1 MQAGALVVGEDC
13 FMLLPQTKLDRLLGD
28 RTAKAFAR
36 HLGLVTVADLL
47 QHYPRRYAVR
57 GDLTP
62 IAEVPIGEP
71 VTVVA
76 EIVDFKERRM
86 SGKTSHL
93 LEVRITDGSAFL
105 TLTFFNQAW
114 RQKDL
119 KPGSR
124 GLFAGKIGAFNG
136 RLQLA
141 HPEYELFDDE
151 VDSAEAARWALQPIP
166 IYPAASSVT
175 TWAIGR
181 AMGVVLD
188 TLPALVDELP
198 AEVVASEGLLALDDA
213 MRKIHQPAVAHD
225 WQSAR
230 DTLRFHEAFVLQA
243 ALIRRKAE
251 LSHVTTDVRAVAA
264 DGLLAGFD
272 ARLPFE
278 LTAGQ
283 RSVGNEILEDLASGH
298 PMNRLLQGEVGS
310 GKTLVALRAMLAVAE
325 SGGQSA
331 MIAPTEVLAAQH
343 LASIRRTLGDDLAAR
358 LGVTLLTGSQNTADR
373 KRALLQ
379 IVSGKAQL
387 VVGTHALLAD
397 KVEFYDLAMVVI
409 DEQHRFGVEQR
420 ETLRQKGRTAPHVL
434 TMTATPIPRTLA
446 VSVFGDLDISTL
458 TELPAGRQAIT
469 SHVVQLSQPSLIART
484 WSRVAEEVA
493 KGHQV
498 FVVCPRISESE
509 DEAEAPLELDADDD
523 LFAVAADAGNS
534 GLAIDANAAPKPRR
548 PLAAVETMVGA
559 LRSNPVL
566 AGLSIEPMHGALA
579 SELKN
584 ETMARFVAGEIN
596 VLVSTT
602 VIEVGV
608 DVPNATLMVVLDA
621 DRFGVSQLHQ
631 LRGRVGRGGN
641 AGLCLLMTAAES
653 GSLALERV
661 RAVADT
667 LDGFKLSEIDLELRG
682 EGDVLGASQSG
693 VRSSLRLLRVLRDA
707 DLIVRARELA
717 DNLLTAD
724 PTLEKHPNLAEV
736 LTNLD
741 AARQENLSKG

>member
-1 MQAGALVVGEDC
+1 M
-13 FMLLPQTKLDRLLGD
+13 
-28 RTAKAFAR
+28 
-36 HLGLVTVADLL
+36 
-47 QHYPRRYAVR
+47 
-57 GDLTP
+57 
-62 IAEVPIGEP
+62 
-71 VTVVA
+71 
-76 EIVDFKERRM
+76 
-86 SGKTSHL
+86 
-93 LEVRITDGSAFL
+93 
-105 TLTFFNQAW
+105 
-114 RQKDL
+114 
-119 KPGSR
+119 
-124 GLFAGKIGAFNG
+124 
-136 RLQLA
+136 
-141 HPEYELFDDE
+141 
-151 VDSAEAARWALQPIP
+151 
-166 IYPAASSVT
+166 T

-198 AEVVASEGLLALDDA
+198 AEIVAGEGLLPLDDA

-230 DTLRFHEAFVLQA
+230 DTLRFHEAFLLQLS
-243 ALIRRKAE
+243 LIQRKAE
-251 LSHVTTDVRAVAA
+251 LAHVTTEVRAVAV
-264 DGLLAGFD
+264 DGLLARFD
-272 ARLPFE
+272 GGLPFE

-331 MIAPTEVLAAQH
+331 LIAPTEVLAAQH

-358 LGVTLLTGSQNTADR
+358 LGVALLTGSQNTAER

-446 VSVFGDLDISTL
+446 VSVFGDLDISSL
-458 TELPAGRQAIT
+458 TELPAGRQAIS

-509 DEAEAPLELDADDD
+509 DEAEPPLALEDDEEL
-523 LFAVAADAGNS
+523 LTENES
-534 GLAIDANAAPKPRR
+534 KPRR
-548 PLAAVETMVGA
+548 PLAAVETMVEA
-559 LRSNPVL
+559 LRANPVL
-566 AGLSIEPMHGALA
+566 AGLAIEPMHGALA

-641 AGLCLLMTAAES
+641 AGLCLLMTSAES

-707 DLIVRARELA
+707 DLIVRARQIA

-724 PTLEKHPNLAEV
+724 PTLEKHPNLAET
-736 LTNLD
+736 LANLD